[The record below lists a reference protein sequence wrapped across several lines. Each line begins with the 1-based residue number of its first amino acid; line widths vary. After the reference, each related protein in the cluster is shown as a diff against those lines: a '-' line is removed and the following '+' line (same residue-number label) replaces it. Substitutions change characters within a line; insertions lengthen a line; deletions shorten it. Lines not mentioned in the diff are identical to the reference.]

1 MSELERLHEQ
11 IRACTRCKL
20 HMGRTHAVPG
30 AGPEQADVMFIGE
43 APGFHEDKQGL
54 PFVGAAGRFL
64 NELLQGIDL
73 KRDDVFITN
82 VIKCRPPANR
92 DPEPDEIEACQG
104 YLDRQIA
111 LIQPKIVITLGRF
124 SMARYFSNAK
134 ISQIHGHPK
143 KMGGV
148 IYYPMYHPA
157 AALHQPSL
165 RGTVQADFSQIP
177 QLLAQIDQM
186 TEEEPPEQV
195 QQLSLF

>member
-165 RGTVQADFSQIP
+165 RGTVQADFNQIP

>member
-104 YLDRQIA
+104 YLDQQIA